1 MISFVTS
8 PACRRLAALLLSFV
22 LAGCAQP
29 PRQPTDGS
37 TPTQRWIG
45 RLALKVESDPPQSFF
60 SGFELSGRA
69 DRGELFLYS
78 PLGNTVSSLSWT
90 ASHALLKEGSRQRYF
105 ASLDELSIEAT
116 GAAIPLGAL
125 FQWLNGQEAQADGWQ
140 ADLTQ
145 LEQGRLT
152 AHRLHPAPATELRLI
167 LDR

>member
-1 MISFVTS
+1 VILSIAAPT
-8 PACRRLAALLLSFV
+8 CRRLAALFLALV

-29 PRQPTDGS
+29 VRQPSDGS

-69 DRGELFLYS
+69 DHGELFLYS

-90 ASHALLKEGSRQRYF
+90 PSHALLKEGSRQRYF
-105 ASLDELSIEAT
+105 ASLDDLSIEAT